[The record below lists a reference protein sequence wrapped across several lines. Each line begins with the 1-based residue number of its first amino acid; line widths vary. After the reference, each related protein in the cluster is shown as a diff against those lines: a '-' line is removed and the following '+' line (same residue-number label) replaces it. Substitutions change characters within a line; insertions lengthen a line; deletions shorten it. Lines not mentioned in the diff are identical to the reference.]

1 MAVINFQAETDEIK
15 QWLTANGVHTVDHH
29 YILDKLKTDQAA
41 HLRHLQ
47 MARNA
52 RAKTKH

>member
-1 MAVINFQAETDEIK
+1 MGVINYQAEMDEIK
-15 QWLTANGVHTVDHH
+15 QWLTANGVHPVDHP
-29 YILDKLKTDQAA
+29 YISDKLKTDQAA

>member
-1 MAVINFQAETDEIK
+1 MAVIKFQAETDEIK
-15 QWLTANGVHTVDHH
+15 QWLTANGVHPVDHH

-47 MARNA
+47 MARKA
-52 RAKTKH
+52 RAKPEH